1 MRGWRVVCLAISA
14 LAMVSAAVPG
24 IAHAADQQGAIATSH
39 GAKFESKI
47 AKVVTERGF
56 EQRSYAD
63 WHDDGEPPGEWLLT
77 NVPYVTL
84 YGSKGRTEFLLLSAA
99 RGLRIR
105 IEAKWQSSQGS
116 VDEKLPHLYLNALKA
131 MPEDTVFIVIDGPG
145 WRPGGLEWLK
155 KAAADKA
162 FADRLEKVVRIM
174 NLADFRAWTDDTL
187 RSSRSESGDGK

>member
-1 MRGWRVVCLAISA
+1 MRGWRVLCLAVSA
-14 LAMVSAAVPG
+14 LAIVSVAVPG
-24 IAHAADQQGAIATSH
+24 IALAADQQGAIATSH
-39 GAKFESKI
+39 GAKFERMI

-131 MPEDTVFIVIDGPG
+131 MPENDVIIVIDGPG

-162 FADRLEKVVRIM
+162 FADRPEKVVRIM
-174 NLADFRAWTDDTL
+174 DFEEFKGWAASAL
-187 RSSRSESGDGK
+187 PSSR